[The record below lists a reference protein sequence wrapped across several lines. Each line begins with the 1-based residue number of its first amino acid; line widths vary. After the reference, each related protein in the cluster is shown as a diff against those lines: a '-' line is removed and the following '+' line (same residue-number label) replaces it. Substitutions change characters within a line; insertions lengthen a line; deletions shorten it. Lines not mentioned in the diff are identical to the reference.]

1 MFFFQ
6 MISSQQRASTMT
18 ESHPG
23 SSPLLSNY
31 SDGGENK
38 INGLNDSATV
48 SERSGSAR
56 IPQLVEEI
64 KDLYAIAIPTIA
76 TGLLTY
82 FKSAISM
89 HFMGKLGKD
98 TLAGGSL
105 AIGMANI
112 TGYSV
117 ISGLATGM
125 EGISSQACGARKWNL
140 VGETLQCTIS
150 ILMMTCIPI
159 SALWLNFESLLLLF
173 GQNPAISSIAA
184 TYLAYSIPDLLCQ
197 SLIGPLKIFLRTQG
211 VTLPLMYT
219 AALTLMLHA
228 IMNYVV
234 IHTIGLGIQGIA
246 LVGAFTNLTFI
257 IVLVLYIWVSGVCS
271 QSWQGWSWQCFN
283 HWKPILGQ
291 GVPSC
296 VSVCLE
302 WWWYELLVLFSGL
315 LENAAD
321 NVSTYGIIIQATSF
335 MYNFPNALGLAVSTK
350 VGNELGANRPN
361 KAKSSSYTALLCA
374 CFTAIV
380 AMLSMVSASNVWGLM
395 FTDDEAILSLLST
408 TLPIVGLCELGNC
421 PQTTICG
428 MLCGSARPGLGAK
441 INFFSFYGAGLPVGL
456 LLCFRFHLGLLGL
469 FLGLLSAQIV
479 CAISM
484 VVALTRTDWKEQANR
499 AKKLTGGIGETNG
512 ESSGDV
518 EGAGAASVC
527 F

>member
-1 MFFFQ
+1 
-6 MISSQQRASTMT
+6 MT

-38 INGLNDSATV
+38 VNGLNDSDTV

-56 IPQLVEEI
+56 IPQVVEEI

-82 FKSAISM
+82 GKSAISM
-89 HFMGKLGKD
+89 HFLGKLGKN

-117 ISGLATGM
+117 ISGLAT
-125 EGISSQACGARKWNL
+125 
-140 VGETLQCTIS
+140 
-150 ILMMTCIPI
+150 
-159 SALWLNFESLLLLF
+159 ALWLNFESLLLLF
-173 GQNPAISSIAA
+173 GQDPTISSIAA

-197 SLIGPLKIFLRTQG
+197 SLISPLKIFLRTQ
-211 VTLPLMYT
+211 
-219 AALTLMLHA
+219 
-228 IMNYVV
+228 
-234 IHTIGLGIQGIA
+234 
-246 LVGAFTNLTFI
+246 
-257 IVLVLYIWVSGVCS
+257 
-271 QSWQGWSWQCFN
+271 
-283 HWKPILGQ
+283 
-291 GVPSC
+291 
-296 VSVCLE
+296 
-302 WWWYELLVLFSGL
+302 GL

-335 MYNFPNALGLAVSTK
+335 MYNFPYALGLAVSTK

-361 KAKSSSYTALLCA
+361 KAKASSYTALLCS

-380 AMLSMVSASNVWGLM
+380 AMLVMVSASNVWGLI
-395 FTDDEAILSLLST
+395 FTDDEAVLSLLST

-428 MLCGSARPGLGAK
+428 MLSGSARPALGAK
-441 INFFSFYGAGLPVGL
+441 INFLSFYGVGLPVGL
-456 LLCFRFHLGLLGL
+456 FLCFGFHLGLLGL

-479 CAISM
+479 CAIAM
-484 VVALTRTDWKEQANR
+484 VIALTRTDWKEQANR
-499 AKKLTGGIGETNG
+499 AKKLTGGMGEING
-512 ESSGDV
+512 ENNEDV
-518 EGAGAASVC
+518 EAAASEC